1 MRRLLLTIGLIAA
14 VTGVAGCGSSGPKIP
29 QSNASELIA
38 RLQEAQQRSGGKPD
52 CTGLN
57 SDTIPSLEAGVSA
70 LPPKTSKDIRDTLRE
85 GIDNLKSLVQAKCS
99 QQSTTSSSSST
110 TSSSSPTTTPTTTA
124 TSTTTSTT
132 RPPPPPTTT
141 THTTSVA
148 PPTNPSGGVPPG
160 QAKKGKGGG

>member
-1 MRRLLLTIGLIAA
+1 MRRLVLTIGLIAA

-29 QSNASELIA
+29 PSNASELIA

-85 GIDNLKSLVQAKCS
+85 GIDKSQANRWLF
-99 QQSTTSSSSST
+99 QL
-110 TSSSSPTTTPTTTA
+110 
-124 TSTTTSTT
+124 
-132 RPPPPPTTT
+132 
-141 THTTSVA
+141 
-148 PPTNPSGGVPPG
+148 
-160 QAKKGKGGG
+160 